1 MDAVG
6 CERENILCRDSAL
19 LKKMTW
25 KVYNRNHSNES
36 TTMRDSE
43 SQMQRAP
50 VHEDLM
56 IFTIESIKD
65 LEPRYYSFQ

>member
-1 MDAVG
+1 VDY
-6 CERENILCRDSAL
+6 D
-19 LKKMTW
+19 T
-25 KVYNRNHSNES
+25 
-36 TTMRDSE
+36 
-43 SQMQRAP
+43 